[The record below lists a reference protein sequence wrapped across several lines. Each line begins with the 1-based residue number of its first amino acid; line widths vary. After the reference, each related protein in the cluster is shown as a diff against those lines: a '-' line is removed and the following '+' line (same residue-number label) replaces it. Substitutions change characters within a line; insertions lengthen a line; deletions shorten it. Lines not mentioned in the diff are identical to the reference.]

1 MSNITDYTFVLYE
14 RLASQ
19 KLNEILSA
27 LNSHNH
33 GSSGGVSID
42 INGAFSDYS
51 FPGTKIAYNSITS
64 NHIVDGTIQSSD
76 LAAGAISGTVISNG
90 TIEIQHLDLS
100 SIKLSAAGYAVY
112 AP

>member
-1 MSNITDYTFVLYE
+1 MSNILDYRFVLYE

-33 GSSGGVSID
+33 GSAGGVAID
-42 INGAFSDYS
+42 MDY
-51 FPGTKIAYNSITS
+51 FPTNSITTAMLQVGS
-64 NHIVDGTIQSSD
+64 VDGTI
-76 LAAGAISGTVISNG
+76 LAANSVTTSHIVNG
-90 TIEIQHLDLS
+90 TIIYEDLNSTSIHLS
-100 SIKLSAAGYAVY
+100 SDGYAVY

>member
-1 MSNITDYTFVLYE
+1 MSNITDYRFVLYE

-33 GSSGGVSID
+33 GNAGGVPLDVNTAID
-42 INGAFSDYS
+42 DGTLEGAKIKA
-51 FPGTKIAYNSITS
+51 GTITGLQLANDS
-64 NHIVDGTIQSSD
+64 VTTNHIVDGTITYSD
-76 LAAGAISGTVISNG
+76 LNT
-90 TIEIQHLDLS
+90 S
-100 SIKLSAAGYAVY
+100 SIHLSADGYAVY